1 MIAFWNAGRWF
12 LLLYMYASICL
23 VPVWRFLSP
32 SRSIHFSDVSEANG
46 QETSRQKQNVQALV
60 AF

>member
-12 LLLYMYASICL
+12 VLLYMYASIGL
-23 VPVWRFLSP
+23 VPVWRFLSL
-32 SRSIHFSDVSEANG
+32 SWSIHFNDLSEANG
-46 QETSRQKQNVQALV
+46 QETSIQKKNVQALV